1 LSDLAVASPT
11 LADAASNTSFF
22 LIGEL
27 AASHQREA
35 AAEARADRAD
45 ARADAATA
53 RADAAE
59 GRAGRAE
66 DWAAEMRDRLD
77 ASEGRAAELRA
88 TLDVAE
94 QARRGAQ
101 DAREAADARAVAMD
115 RERAERATWPL
126 WRLNAFAQRVCACHF
141 QGFLHAAQGLFFSAI
156 GVLELFD
163 EQFANFGFHVEFL
176 LCC

>member
-1 LSDLAVASPT
+1 VAALAAVA
-11 LADAASNTSFF
+11 
-22 LIGEL
+22 GG
-27 AASHQREA
+27 
-35 AAEARADRAD
+35 D
-45 ARADAATA
+45 ARWLRQRRDDWPESRA
-53 RADAAE
+53 RKRE
-59 GRAGRAE
+59 
-66 DWAAEMRDRLD
+66 
-77 ASEGRAAELRA
+77 
-88 TLDVAE
+88 VAE